1 MHPTTVSLDASPR
14 RDRTRLIVAA
24 VVALTG
30 LVWVAQGL
38 GAPIGGG
45 FMVGDLFWTYAGVA
59 LIVVAAGVAAWPR
72 LRRRH

>member
-1 MHPTTVSLDASPR
+1 
-14 RDRTRLIVAA
+14 LIIAA

-45 FMVGDLFWTYAGVA
+45 FMVGDSFWSFAGAALVA
-59 LIVVAAGVAAWPR
+59 VAVVFAAWPR
-72 LRRRH
+72 LRGRKGG